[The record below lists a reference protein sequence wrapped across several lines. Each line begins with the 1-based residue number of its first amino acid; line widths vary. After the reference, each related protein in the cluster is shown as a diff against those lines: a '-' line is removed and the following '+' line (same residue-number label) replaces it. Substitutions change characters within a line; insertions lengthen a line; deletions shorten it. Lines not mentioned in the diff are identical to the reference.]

1 MLLVMTLKSEKLKVM
16 NTMWEKM
23 LEMLDR
29 TFLKVPMRRALFNCF
44 LLIFLL
50 TALATLAG
58 ITNLLHMEKQ
68 YLDKLF
74 YALILELVGV
84 VIGMSR
90 EIFRKGTLAEK
101 ITDLKIQL
109 VFPEPIDI
117 TNPAQI
123 LANYSLTESD
133 ISIEPITGKRRTY
146 LNGQSLYIDIK
157 DVPNY
162 LDKDLCID
170 VEIDTKKYQGSQHL
184 ESRSIELRPLEE
196 VL

>member
-1 MLLVMTLKSEKLKVM
+1 
-16 NTMWEKM
+16 MWERM

-29 TFLKVPMRRALFNCF
+29 IFLKVPMRRALFNCF
-44 LLIFLL
+44 LFIFLL

-58 ITNLLHMEKQ
+58 ITKFLPMEQQ

-74 YALILELVGV
+74 YALILELVGG
-84 VIGMSR
+84 VIGM
-90 EIFRKGTLAEK
+90 FTATFGKGILAEK

-117 TNPAQI
+117 TNPAKI
-123 LANYSLTESD
+123 IANYSLTESD
-133 ISIEPITGKRRTY
+133 LSIEPITGKCRAY

-157 DVPNY
+157 DVP

-170 VEIDTKKYQGSQHL
+170 VKIDTKNYQGSQHL

>member
-58 ITNLLHMEKQ
+58 ITKFLPMDQQ
-68 YLDKLF
+68 YLDILF
-74 YALILELVGV
+74 YALIVESVGG
-84 VIGMSR
+84 VITMFTATFG
-90 EIFRKGTLAEK
+90 KGISAEK

-133 ISIEPITGKRRTY
+133 ISIEPITGKCRTY

-157 DVPNY
+157 AVS

>member
-58 ITNLLHMEKQ
+58 ITKFLPMEQQ
-68 YLDKLF
+68 YLDILF
-74 YALILELVGV
+74 YALIVESVGG
-84 VIGMSR
+84 VIAMFTATFG
-90 EIFRKGTLAEK
+90 KGISAEK

-157 DVPNY
+157 AVS